1 MKSAETK
8 AKRNRDNFWNTVSIP
23 YEDRELALWMKIIFG
38 FIWAISIL
46 NGVLYGAPVSYLLA
60 MGMMVA
66 LLAGN
71 IAVCRR
77 HYRRWIDVV
86 TFTLLSIPIFYVY
99 YHASI
104 GYFSVLFPMLFSCGI
119 VFILGIR
126 NSFVINLFYLA
137 AVILCFRFDLSASAE
152 SIYGKNVA
160 LRFPY
165 LYICFVLIAYMLMY
179 SIQRYWVEKRR
190 RQEKLEQR
198 VHEEKKKLQGMS
210 MRVMNAMCRAL
221 GAKIPGEEEHCRQ
234 IGRAHV

>member
-46 NGVLYGAPVSYLLA
+46 NGILYGAPVSYLLA

-137 AVILCFRFDLSASAE
+137 AVIRSECVSGEHLRGKCGFALPLPVYLFCAY
-152 SIYGKNVA
+152 SIYADVFDPALLGGEAQKTGKA
-160 LRFPY
+160 
-165 LYICFVLIAYMLMY
+165 
-179 SIQRYWVEKRR
+179 
-190 RQEKLEQR
+190 
-198 VHEEKKKLQGMS
+198 
-210 MRVMNAMCRAL
+210 
-221 GAKIPGEEEHCRQ
+221 GAART
-234 IGRAHV
+234 

>member
-1 MKSAETK
+1 MKNAETK
-8 AKRNRDNFWNTVSIP
+8 AKRIRENFWDTVSIP

-46 NGVLYGAPVSYLLA
+46 NGILYGAPVSYLLA

-104 GYFSVLFPMLFSCGI
+104 GYFSVLFPMLFS
-119 VFILGIR
+119 
-126 NSFVINLFYLA
+126 
-137 AVILCFRFDLSASAE
+137 
-152 SIYGKNVA
+152 
-160 LRFPY
+160 
-165 LYICFVLIAYMLMY
+165 
-179 SIQRYWVEKRR
+179 
-190 RQEKLEQR
+190 
-198 VHEEKKKLQGMS
+198 
-210 MRVMNAMCRAL
+210 
-221 GAKIPGEEEHCRQ
+221 
-234 IGRAHV
+234 

>member
-46 NGVLYGAPVSYLLA
+46 NGILYGAPVSYLLA

-126 NSFVINLFYLA
+126 NSFAINLFYLA

-152 SIYGKNVA
+152 SIYGENVA

-165 LYICFVLIAYMLMY
+165 LLSLIHIYITL
-179 SIQRYWVEKRR
+179 
-190 RQEKLEQR
+190 KL
-198 VHEEKKKLQGMS
+198 S
-210 MRVMNAMCRAL
+210 
-221 GAKIPGEEEHCRQ
+221 
-234 IGRAHV
+234 